1 MGAGIGGL
9 AAAISL
15 RKVGYLVDIFEKSPN
30 LQEVGAGIVLYPNA
44 VNALKQMGVYV
55 QISQIASFPTVAR
68 YLNSKGKVL
77 VEMNMNDFE
86 PGSEAI
92 TIHRLNLQKVLC
104 DAALSLG
111 AQIHFNKECWT
122 LEQDTDTVTLHFS
135 DDTKTQTDIVI
146 GADGI
151 HSKIRKNLINDGEP
165 RYTGSFAWRGVT
177 SSQVSYPSNQ
187 SLLIFGR
194 GKQFGAT
201 PVGSGRVY
209 WFATMSDEKG
219 HQDRRTK
226 QDVLKF
232 FGDWTDPVNELI
244 DATKD
249 SEILTHNLYDR
260 DPVLKWGEGRV
271 TILGDAAHP
280 MTPFMGQGGCQSLED
295 AIALGHCMKVNQNP
309 VEALRQYEKLRQE
322 RTSDFVYQSR
332 KSEAM
337 SMTTSRISTMLRD
350 AILPMVPSKL
360 IAKQLHTL
368 ANYKMPEL

>member
-1 MGAGIGGL
+1 MDVYDDIAKV
-9 AAAISL
+9 ASL
-15 RKVGYLVDIFEKSPN
+15 
-30 LQEVGAGIVLYPNA
+30 
-44 VNALKQMGVYV
+44 
-55 QISQIASFPTVAR
+55 PTLGK

-77 VEMNMNDFE
+77 VEMNMANFE
-86 PGSEAI
+86 PGSQGI
-92 TIHRLNLQKVLC
+92 SVHRHDLQKTLC
-104 DAALSLG
+104 DKALALG
-111 AQIHFNKECWT
+111 AKIHFSKECWT
-122 LEQDTDTVTLHFS
+122 LEQDSDCVTLHFS
-135 DDTKTQTDIVI
+135 DDTQVQTNIVI

-177 SSQVSYPSNQ
+177 SVPVSYPPNQ

-194 GKQFGAT
+194 GKQFGSI
-201 PVGSGRVY
+201 PIGKGRVY
-209 WFATMSDEKG
+209 WFATMKDEKG
-219 HQDRRTK
+219 HRDRRSK
-226 QDVLKF
+226 AEVLKF

-244 DATKD
+244 DATED

-295 AIALGHCMKVNQNP
+295 AIALAHCMKVNPNM
-309 VEALRQYEKLRQE
+309 VKALRDYEKLRQE
-322 RTSDFVYQSR
+322 RTSDFVFQSR

-337 SMTTSRISTMLRD
+337 SMTTSRIGSMLRD
-350 AILPMVPSKL
+350 SILPMVPSKL

>member
-1 MGAGIGGL
+1 M
-9 AAAISL
+9 
-15 RKVGYLVDIFEKSPN
+15 
-30 LQEVGAGIVLYPNA
+30 QEVGAGIILYPNA
-44 VNALKQMGVYV
+44 VNALKQMDIYD
-55 QISQIASFPTVAR
+55 QIAKVASFPSIGK

-77 VEMNMNDFE
+77 VEMNIVDFE
-86 PGSEAI
+86 PGAEAI
-92 TIHRLNLQKVLC
+92 TLHRHDLQKVLC
-104 DAALSLG
+104 DSALSLG
-111 AQIHFNKECWT
+111 AKIHFNKDCWT

-135 DDTKTQTDIVI
+135 DNTQIQTDVVI

-151 HSKIRKNLINDGEP
+151 HSKIRKNLLNDGEP

-177 SSQVSYPSNQ
+177 SQLVSYPANL
-187 SLLIFGR
+187 SLMVFGR

-201 PVGSGRVY
+201 PVGKGRVY

-219 HQDRRTK
+219 HRDRRSK
-226 QDVLKF
+226 ADVLKF

-260 DPVLKWGEGRV
+260 DPALKWGEDRV

-295 AIALGHCMKVNQNP
+295 AIALGHCMKVNKNP
-309 VEALRQYEKLRQE
+309 IQALREYEKMRQG

-337 SMTTSRISTMLRD
+337 TMSTSRIATMFRD
-350 AILPMVPSKL
+350 AILPMVPSKM

>member
-1 MGAGIGGL
+1 MGAGLGGL

-15 RKVGYLVDIFEKSPN
+15 CKVQIEVDIYEKAPN

-44 VNALKQMGVYV
+44 VNALKQMDVYE
-55 QISQIASFPTVAR
+55 QIAKVASFPSQGK

-77 VEMNMNDFE
+77 VELNMADFG
-86 PGSEAI
+86 PGAEAI
-92 TIHRLNLQKVLC
+92 TIHRHDLQKVLC
-104 DAALSLG
+104 DEALALG
-111 AQIHFNKECWT
+111 AKIHFNKDCWT
-122 LEQDTDTVTLHFS
+122 LEQDKDTVTLHFS
-135 DDTKTQTDIVI
+135 DDTQVQTNIVI

-151 HSKIRKNLINDGEP
+151 HSKIRKNLLNDGEP

-177 SSQVSYPSNQ
+177 SQLVSYPANL
-187 SLLIFGR
+187 SLMVFGR

-201 PVGSGRVY
+201 PVGKNRVY

-219 HQDRRTK
+219 HRDRRSK
-226 QDVLKF
+226 SDVLKF

-244 DATKD
+244 DATKE

-260 DPVLKWGEGRV
+260 DPALKWGEDRI

-295 AIALGHCMKVNQNP
+295 AIALAHCMKVNSNP
-309 VEALRQYEKLRQE
+309 VEALRDYEKMRQA

-337 SMTTSRISTMLRD
+337 TMSNSRIATMLRD